1 MVVRIF
7 PNTINE
13 NLIVRGGNDI
23 DAPDPCIGLPFLKVS
38 RQAIREKKDEDPP
51 ERRWIFI

>member
-38 RQAIREKKDEDPP
+38 RQAIREKKDEDPR